1 MGQARHP
8 PPPGLGAG
16 ARPGSR
22 PDQHGRTSEA
32 PDSRRFGRAAGSP
45 ASQLKPPAPWPR
57 APRPSGPRAQP
68 VRGARPAG
76 PRARR
81 AHLSGCAAFLRRC
94 RRLLPVSAA
103 GSDLW
108 NHHTSPARCCSAAAA
123 PPPPQPPL
131 FVPPSSATASAA
143 PTGHRYALPP
153 SRPPASPSALRPLP
167 PSPPRRRRRLHRR
180 RRRLLRAPLVFIE
193 SKQASWRRPRP
204 PASEHPDRRRRSN
217 IPAAHWPPL
226 PGATI
231 RRAAGGSLPKPRPPA
246 PLRAARRWAGPAL
259 SGAPLPPAPARSRPL
274 PPAPARSRPLPPAP
288 ARSRPARCS
297 VPLGPCSLP
306 PLPSVLPSVLSFW
319 SGLGLSTFVCC
330 LPTVSSPPSPR
341 SAVRWW
347 ECGAARDLTS
357 AAAVACPRRP
367 PVLSSRL
374 LLASN
379 GQEKMNSCPVSAHSG
394 PRSTVAR
401 KASRDHWAWCLLRG
415 TFLTGG

>member
-1 MGQARHP
+1 MRL
-8 PPPGLGAG
+8 GLREKTA
-16 ARPGSR
+16 S
-22 PDQHGRTSEA
+22 T
-32 PDSRRFGRAAGSP
+32 AAS
-45 ASQLKPPAPWPR
+45 AEPR
-57 APRPSGPRAQP
+57 ARQPHNSNRPRRGPARRDRAGPARRQCGE
-68 VRGARPAG
+68 RRPAG
-76 PRARR
+76 PRARL

-180 RRRLLRAPLVFIE
+180 RRLLLRAPLVFIE
-193 SKQASWRRPRP
+193 SKQASWRRPGP

-259 SGAPLPPAPARSRPL
+259 SGAPLPPASRRLPAPRGVLPAGSLLSPSTALRFAVRPL
-274 PPAPARSRPLPPAP
+274 FLVWSQAVHFCLLSSHRFLASFPSFRCPLVGMRGGPRPDFSRRRGLPEEASGPEQPPAA
-288 ARSRPARCS
+288 
-297 VPLGPCSLP
+297 
-306 PLPSVLPSVLSFW
+306 
-319 SGLGLSTFVCC
+319 C
-330 LPTVSSPPSPR
+330 LER
-341 SAVRWW
+341 A
-347 ECGAARDLTS
+347 GK
-357 AAAVACPRRP
+357 
-367 PVLSSRL
+367 
-374 LLASN
+374 N
-379 GQEKMNSCPVSAHSG
+379 
-394 PRSTVAR
+394 
-401 KASRDHWAWCLLRG
+401 
-415 TFLTGG
+415 

>member
-57 APRPSGPRAQP
+57 APRPSGPRAPP

-76 PRARR
+76 PRARL

-180 RRRLLRAPLVFIE
+180 RRLLLRAPLVFIE

-231 RRAAGGSLPKPRPPA
+231 RRAAGGPLPKPRPPA

-259 SGAPLPPAPARSRPL
+259 SGAPLPRAPARSRPL
-274 PPAPARSRPLPPAP
+274 PPRAVFCPAGSLLSPATALRFAVRPLFLVW
-288 ARSRPARCS
+288 SR
-297 VPLGPCSLP
+297 
-306 PLPSVLPSVLSFW
+306 
-319 SGLGLSTFVCC
+319 
-330 LPTVSSPPSPR
+330 
-341 SAVRWW
+341 AVHF
-347 ECGAARDLTS
+347 C
-357 AAAVACPRRP
+357 
-367 PVLSSRL
+367 VLSSHRF
-374 LLASN
+374 LASFP
-379 GQEKMNSCPVSAHSG
+379 SFRCPLVGMRGGPRPDFSRRRGLPEEASG
-394 PRSTVAR
+394 PEQPPAAR
-401 KASRDHWAWCLLRG
+401 LERAGKN
-415 TFLTGG
+415 